1 MKKYGANTNCCTVCY
16 QYDKLNK
23 QEDFKVYA
31 QDFNGKWHCGWI
43 VIEQPWYSNQSEWT
57 YYLYVNKYGP
67 GGICGGAVDLG
78 LVSII
83 VRGDTIIPATQVNT
97 IKIDLINGCKVF
109 LKYHSGEQIALI
121 CPDADDSW
129 IEELYTTK

>member
-1 MKKYGANTNCCTVCY
+1 MKKYGANTHCCTMGY
-16 QYDKLNK
+16 RYDKLNK

-43 VIEQPWYSNQSEWT
+43 VIEQPWYSNQSKWT
-57 YYLYVNKYGP
+57 YYLYVNNYGP
-67 GGICGGAVDLG
+67 GGMCGGAVDLG
-78 LVSII
+78 LSSII

-97 IKIDLINGCKVF
+97 IKMDLINGCKVS
-109 LKYHSGEQIALI
+109 LKDPSGEQIALI

-129 IEELYTTK
+129 ITELYTTK

>member
-1 MKKYGANTNCCTVCY
+1 MKKYGANEHRCTMCY

-43 VIEQPWYSNQSEWT
+43 VIERPWYSNESEWT
-57 YYLYVNKYGP
+57 YYLYMNKYEP
-67 GGICGGAVDLG
+67 GGMCGGAVDLG
-78 LVSII
+78 LSSII
-83 VRGDTIIPATQVNT
+83 VRSDTIIPATQVNT
-97 IKIDLINGCKVF
+97 IKMDLIDGYNVSLECP
-109 LKYHSGEQIALI
+109 SGKQIALI

-129 IEELYTTK
+129 IAELYTTK